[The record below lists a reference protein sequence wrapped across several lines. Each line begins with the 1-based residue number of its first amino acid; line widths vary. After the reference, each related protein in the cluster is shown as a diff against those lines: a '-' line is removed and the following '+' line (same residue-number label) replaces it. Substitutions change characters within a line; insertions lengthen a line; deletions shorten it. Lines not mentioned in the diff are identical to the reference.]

1 MIRSLYYLK
10 AMGFNFVDTHTNHF
24 EQVQNFQELKQ
35 LVSSCTLCQFSK
47 TRKFSLMEP
56 KIKNA
61 KLLILDVF
69 GQKSENESGI
79 LLNSKKGEKL
89 KHYIYQILGLCDE
102 DFYFSYLFKCF
113 CNGKFDDFSLQS
125 CLPFFW
131 NELKL
136 IQPAF
141 LLCLGEY
148 TFKSLGFKDYHIL
161 KGEVFAYK
169 NFFIMPSYDLDFI
182 EKNPSYVKNFIQD
195 LKKIKGFL

>member
-10 AMGFNFVDTHTNHF
+10 AMGFNFVDTHINHF

-141 LLCLGEY
+141 
-148 TFKSLGFKDYHIL
+148 K
-161 KGEVFAYK
+161 
-169 NFFIMPSYDLDFI
+169 
-182 EKNPSYVKNFIQD
+182 
-195 LKKIKGFL
+195 

>member
-10 AMGFNFVDTHTNHF
+10 AIGFNFVDTHTNHF

-102 DFYFSYLFKCF
+102 DFYFS
-113 CNGKFDDFSLQS
+113 
-125 CLPFFW
+125 
-131 NELKL
+131 
-136 IQPAF
+136 
-141 LLCLGEY
+141 
-148 TFKSLGFKDYHIL
+148 
-161 KGEVFAYK
+161 
-169 NFFIMPSYDLDFI
+169 
-182 EKNPSYVKNFIQD
+182 
-195 LKKIKGFL
+195 